1 MCETR
6 FKARKPIQPAKL
18 EILSERAR
26 QNYQS
31 IYLDLY
37 HEYR

>member
-1 MCETR
+1 MCETL

-18 EILSERAR
+18 EILSERDR